1 MKETKG
7 LPLPTTGTP
16 GTTPGTIPG
25 TGTQIPPPPGLT
37 TTGTTPHIKT
47 PGQGI
52 EVTPPTGAPEIPP
65 ITEIPPSTE
74 IDQPPLHTGHLTE
87 TGKALILI
95 IDQAHLGAKI
105 PTGRK

>member
-7 LPLPTTGTP
+7 LPPPTTG
-16 GTTPGTIPG
+16 TPGTIPG
-25 TGTQIPPPPGLT
+25 TGTQLT

-74 IDQPPLHTGHLTE
+74 IDLPPLHTGHLTE
-87 TGKALILI
+87 IGRAFILI
-95 IDQAHLGAKI
+95 IEPAHLGAKI